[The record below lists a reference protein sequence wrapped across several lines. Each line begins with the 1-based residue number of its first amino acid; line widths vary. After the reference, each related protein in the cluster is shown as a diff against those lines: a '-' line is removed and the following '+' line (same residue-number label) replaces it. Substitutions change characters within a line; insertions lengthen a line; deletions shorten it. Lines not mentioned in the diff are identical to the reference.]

1 MSAEAPPTVSRT
13 PVWQRIVP
21 EIVVL
26 VGCAVLLV
34 GTRDMTTS
42 GAGPGPAFYPRL
54 LIGLLALAI
63 VVRIA
68 QQVRSDRRAGALRP
82 RRRAA
87 SRPTSI
93 RRPSPTAG
101 WAAVA
106 FTVAYIV
113 ATLYLGW
120 PLATFLFVVAFL
132 WAAGKRNLLLTIPIA
147 AGVALAFTYVFVKVV
162 YMALPTGVGV
172 FDSLTVALFELL
184 GIY

>member
-1 MSAEAPPTVSRT
+1 MSAEAPPTART

-68 QQVRSDRRAGALRP
+68 QQVRSDRRP
-82 RRRAA
+82 DTTPEA
-87 SRPTSI
+87 SGGE
-93 RRPSPTAG
+93 PSDFDPETISDTRVL
-101 WAAVA
+101 AAVA
-106 FTVAYIV
+106 FTVGYIV

-120 PLATFLFVVAFL
+120 PLATFLFVVAFC

-147 AGVALAFTYVFVKVV
+147 AAVSLAFTYVFVKVV